1 MYEFMEV
8 DYTDYENLREAIKYW
23 EDKAEAESSNAF
35 MALGKPVTE
44 QVQNYQQY
52 TWKALQFAKALNA
65 LYERAA
71 SEEPTKKS
79 ILKTLF
85 KK

>member
-1 MYEFMEV
+1 MYDFMEV

-23 EDKAEAESSNAF
+23 EDKAAAEATTAF
-35 MALGKPVTE
+35 MALDKPVTE

-52 TWKALQFAKALNA
+52 TWKALQFSKALND
-65 LYERAA
+65 LYELAA
-71 SEEPTKKS
+71 SEAPAKKS
-79 ILKTLF
+79 ILKKLF

>member
-1 MYEFMEV
+1 MYDFMEV

-23 EDKAEAESSNAF
+23 EERAEAEASTAF
-35 MALGKPVTE
+35 MALNKPVTE

-52 TWKALQFAKALNA
+52 TWKALQFSKALND
-65 LYERAA
+65 LYKRAA

-79 ILKTLF
+79 LLKKLLR
-85 KK
+85 K